1 MLSRE
6 LIRER
11 NQLKLIQNHHLEAL
25 NARDNP
31 SGVLLCQRN
40 GNGFRWRRRYLLNG
54 RIITV
59 DLRKTDRQLAEK
71 LAVNLYRM
79 VSIEYVQKLIN
90 SVDKLIKA
98 FCLETHVT
106 TNVGIVSGD
115 YSFEHLKI
123 RSGLRSEEEPQLP
136 NELTNELT
144 NELSNELSNELLQ
157 SNLLAELSIHDL
169 MHKVRN
175 IPRVPADFFDL
186 QSPYRQFII
195 SHLEKEYEWI
205 INWYLSDFKQNTDH
219 PENLQFPV
227 KLGFKVRSKSE
238 VLEANRLYEEGILF
252 HYEELVLLSGE
263 ESYPY
268 FYIPITI
275 IEKYIWEHYG
285 AMDKEGYFHRTRG
298 RILKN
303 LDNQWFP
310 GINMITTYET
320 RQHPLTEE
328 QVDLRICWLK
338 SRYRLAFPDLPPDE
352 SFNLYDLAAIVK
364 YRRS

>member
-1 MLSRE
+1 ML
-6 LIRER
+6 
-11 NQLKLIQNHHLEAL
+11 
-25 NARDNP
+25 
-31 SGVLLCQRN
+31 
-40 GNGFRWRRRYLLNG
+40 
-54 RIITV
+54 
-59 DLRKTDRQLAEK
+59 
-71 LAVNLYRM
+71 
-79 VSIEYVQKLIN
+79 
-90 SVDKLIKA
+90 
-98 FCLETHVT
+98 
-106 TNVGIVSGD
+106 
-115 YSFEHLKI
+115 
-123 RSGLRSEEEPQLP
+123 GL
-136 NELTNELT
+136 
-144 NELSNELSNELLQ
+144 
-157 SNLLAELSIHDL
+157 
-169 MHKVRN
+169 
-175 IPRVPADFFDL
+175 
-186 QSPYRQFII
+186 
-195 SHLEKEYEWI
+195 
-205 INWYLSDFKQNTDH
+205 
-219 PENLQFPV
+219 FPV

-263 ESYPY
+263 ESYPD
-268 FYIPITI
+268 FCIPITI